1 MIRQRIR
8 TRRLYKHV
16 DVHMFAAEHRAT
28 LKLLTP
34 AKVAEAAKNVIM
46 PEDEDVQLTAE
57 DVAIDITLLH
67 L

>member
-1 MIRQRIR
+1 
-8 TRRLYKHV
+8 
-16 DVHMFAAEHRAT
+16 MFAAEHRAT